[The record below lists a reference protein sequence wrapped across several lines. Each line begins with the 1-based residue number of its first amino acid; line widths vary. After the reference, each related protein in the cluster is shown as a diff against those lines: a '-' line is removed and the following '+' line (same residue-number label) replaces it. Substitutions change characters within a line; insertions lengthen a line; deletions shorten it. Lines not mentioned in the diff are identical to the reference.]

1 MPRRWREQGEEFK
14 VTLSYM
20 VSSRLSLRYIIF
32 LAQDGNGILEA
43 GTKVAF
49 QNTKNEEVERKLKQL
64 AEAYGALSDA
74 KGHLSQQR

>member
-1 MPRRWREQGEEFK
+1 MPRRCREQGEKFK

-74 KGHLSQQR
+74 KGFLSQHR

>member
-74 KGHLSQQR
+74 KGLLSQHR